1 MTYDEVMAAARRAD
15 AAGEASDARRL
26 LEIASLLPDRP
37 QRGANQT
44 APASGQTP
52 SPMNVYEVEAD
63 GQIYEIDA
71 PVEAAV
77 GRAVQDI
84 RAGTAAMPSATP
96 QSTPDMVEAELFDGT
111 ILEFPQGTDPAVIDR
126 AARQE
131 TQTRRQPSPGIR
143 VEPSSAA
150 PAQGQAAGPWDKY
163 APPAPAASG
172 PWDKYAPQFGAQA
185 APQAASGLVEV
196 EIPDG
201 RILEFPAG
209 TSQDVMRGAIQE
221 LLAKEGPA
229 KPALVDAATGQ
240 ALPMPTTPPAYYDG
254 SVAQAAPQAAALPQ
268 ANTPAEDADFWSW
281 AGDLATDVAGST
293 ARGLRKGVSNIV
305 GAPVELVNASPM
317 LGNLLPGEQ
326 GMAPMSDNPVGGA
339 QWVDELMRGGL
350 EGVSEPIVPDYQP
363 QTTAGRFASRVGEE
377 VGAAAVPVAGA
388 MGKAAS
394 LTADAARTAVPA
406 IDAARR
412 MNPIARTFV
421 EPMLANRGRTLR
433 REGAF
438 AAAAGTGA
446 QAANEMVTPDGEGTW
461 WSDVLGSIGGMTAL
475 GTTKAIGGLGKHVGG
490 AVRGDPAMMEDVAG
504 QIVSSRIIDNSS
516 EMQSAYA
523 QGGRMA
529 VNPEQ
534 LARRLE
540 NPSRAELAFP
550 GYKADIADRAQ
561 DPGISVLAYN
571 TNTVLPGSAAARRNS
586 NAEVVDDWFT
596 ASAPEGNASELRA
609 ALGRGAQQRI
619 GAATDE
625 AAGVSRAFDS
635 ALSDITP
642 QRGPVDRGYAIRS
655 GLETRAEAEKA
666 TIADL
671 YGQIDG
677 TLPIDAAALRQ
688 RMDSVTQGLPMNDRL
703 RFRPAEA
710 DVPAQLPDQA
720 PVSEAMSIRSGL
732 SSDIRATDNPQQRRI
747 AGQYLDE
754 VDDYIRSALP
764 EDQRALMDQ
773 AKTAR
778 LDYGR
783 RFEDRGAVP
792 DIIRETG
799 RGQYRMPDEVVAGRV
814 TSGPTDYQAVMRE
827 AGSDPA
833 ARRAVA
839 DQIRDEALQANAIR
853 SPDALA
859 RFVRDRNFA
868 LQDFP
873 EVRNA
878 LERAGTSK
886 QTMEAAQATAKQLE
900 RNLAPGGPSAAGQY
914 LKYDDTGTRQAIKTA
929 WNSAQPER
937 AIRDLLDVAGDTPA
951 TRAAAKAA
959 LWEEVKGVGQLSAR
973 TETGEDGVT
982 RWSGRKLQ
990 QRLNDPRFART
1001 AEILWEDNPEHLS
1014 NVRAAADAL
1023 AGAEGSLRAK
1033 APGSSGTAQALNGK
1047 YDASLSMTSIA
1058 SRMRSVNRGQL
1069 SPTIAIVDV
1078 ASTALRNR
1086 AGKVQAKAIDEMLAR
1101 AINDPE
1107 FAAALLRKHNPADE
1121 AAMKRAFL
1129 GKFGVRI
1136 PTVANI
1142 LAGDD
1147 SDDDDPFAQMM
1158 GTAR

>member
-1 MTYDEVMAAARRAD
+1 MTYEEVMAAARRAD
-15 AAGEASDARRL
+15 SAGETSDARRL
-26 LEIASLLPDRP
+26 LEIASTLPDRP
-37 QRGANQT
+37 QRGASPA
-44 APASGQTP
+44 APA
-52 SPMNVYEVEAD
+52 
-63 GQIYEIDA
+63 
-71 PVEAAV
+71 
-77 GRAVQDI
+77 
-84 RAGTAAMPSATP
+84 P
-96 QSTPDMVEAELFDGT
+96 QSGGLVEVELFDGT

-126 AARQE
+126 TARQE

-143 VEPSSAA
+143 VDPGPAAPGQGQAGNYFDRFDPPAAA
-150 PAQGQAAGPWDKY
+150 PAAAAPNYFDRFDTPAAPTPAQATGPWEKY
-163 APPAPAASG
+163 AQPAPAASG
-172 PWDKYAPQFGAQA
+172 PWDKYAAQTAPQPVTQA
-185 APQAASGLVEV
+185 AAGMIEV

-209 TSQDVMRGAIQE
+209 TSQDVMRGAIDK
-221 LLAKEGPA
+221 LLAEPA
-229 KPALVDAATGQ
+229 PASGAPTG
-240 ALPMPTTPPAYYDG
+240 AMPSPITPPAYRDG
-254 SVAQAAPQAAALPQ
+254 SVAPAAPAAGQ
-268 ANTPAEDADFWSW
+268 AEDAGFWSW
-281 AGDLATDVAGST
+281 AGDMATDVAGSA
-293 ARGLRKGVSNIV
+293 ARGLRKGVSNMA

-326 GMAPMSDNPVGGA
+326 GMTPMSDSPVGGA
-339 QWVDELMRGGL
+339 QWFDELLRGGVG
-350 EGVSEPIVPDYQP
+350 GVSEPIVPDYQP
-363 QTTAGRFASRVGEE
+363 QTLPGRIASRVGEE
-377 VGAAAVPVAGA
+377 VGAAAVPIAGA
-388 MGKAAS
+388 AGKAAS
-394 LTADAARTAVPA
+394 LTADAARTSVPA

-412 MNPIARTFV
+412 MNPVARTLV
-421 EPMLANRGRTLR
+421 EPMLVNPGRTLR
-433 REGAF
+433 REGAY

-446 QAANEMVTPDGEGTW
+446 QAANEMVTQDGEGTW
-461 WSDVLGSIGGMTAL
+461 WSDLLGSAAGMTAL
-475 GTTKAIGGLGKHVGG
+475 GTASAVGGLGRHVAG
-490 AVRGDPAMMEDVAG
+490 AVRGDTSMMEDVAG

-516 EMQSAYA
+516 EMQAAYS
-523 QGGRMA
+523 QGGRVA
-529 VNPEQ
+529 VNPDQ

-540 NPSRAELAFP
+540 SPSRAELAFP

-571 TNTVLPGSAAARRNS
+571 TNTVLPGAAAARRNA

-596 ASAPEGNASELRA
+596 TNAPEGNASELRA
-609 ALGRGAQQRI
+609 ALERGAQERI
-619 GAATDE
+619 GAASDE
-625 AAGVSRAFDS
+625 AAGASRAFDS

-642 QRGPVDRGYAIRS
+642 QRGPVDRGYAIRA
-655 GLETRAEAEKA
+655 GLAARADADKTA
-666 TIADL
+666 IADM

-688 RMDSVTQGLPMNDRL
+688 RMDALTENLPLNDRL

-732 SSDIRATDNPQQRRI
+732 SSDIRSTDNPQQRRI

-754 VDDYIRSALP
+754 VDEYIRSALP

-773 AKTAR
+773 AKAAR

-792 DIIRETG
+792 EIMRETG
-799 RGQYRMPDEVVAGRV
+799 RGQYSMPNEIVAGRV

-853 SPDALA
+853 SPEALA
-859 RFVRDRNFA
+859 RFVQDRNFA

-878 LERAGTSK
+878 LERAGTSR
-886 QTMEAAQATAKQLE
+886 QTMEAAQATAKQVE

-929 WNSAQPER
+929 WNAAQPER

-973 TETGEDGVT
+973 TETGDDGVT

-1033 APGSSGTAQALNGK
+1033 APGSSGTAQALSGK
-1047 YDASLSMTSIA
+1047 YDASMSTASIA

-1069 SPTIAIVDV
+1069 SPTIAVVDV
-1078 ASTALRNR
+1078 LSTFLRNR
-1086 AGKVQAKAIDEMLAR
+1086 AGRVQAKAIDEMMAR
-1101 AINDPE
+1101 AINDPD

-1129 GKFGVRI
+1129 GKFGVRV

-1147 SDDDDPFAQMM
+1147 SGEADPFGQLVGA
-1158 GTAR
+1158 AR

>member
-1 MTYDEVMAAARRAD
+1 MTYQEVMAAARRAD

-26 LEIASLLPDRP
+26 LEIASTLPDRP
-37 QRGANQT
+37 QRGAGPA
-44 APASGQTP
+44 APASQPGGL
-52 SPMNVYEVEAD
+52 VEV
-63 GQIYEIDA
+63 
-71 PVEAAV
+71 
-77 GRAVQDI
+77 
-84 RAGTAAMPSATP
+84 
-96 QSTPDMVEAELFDGT
+96 ELFDGT

-126 AARQE
+126 AARDE
-131 TQTRRQPSPGIR
+131 TQARRQPSPGIR
-143 VEPSSAA
+143 VDPSPAA
-150 PAQGQAAGPWDKY
+150 PAAPNPLHNVFDQFDTPAPRAPRPNFFDQFDPPAAAAPAAATPNYFDRFDTPAAPAQAAGPWDKY
-163 APPAPAASG
+163 AQPAPAASG
-172 PWDKYAPQFGAQA
+172 PWDKYAAQTAPQPAAQA
-185 APQAASGLVEV
+185 AAGMIEV

-209 TSQDVMRGAIQE
+209 TSQDVMRGAIDK
-221 LLAKEGPA
+221 LLAEPTPA
-229 KPALVDAATGQ
+229 SGAAAG
-240 ALPMPTTPPAYYDG
+240 AMPSPVTPPAYSDG
-254 SVAQAAPQAAALPQ
+254 SVAPTAPAPGQE
-268 ANTPAEDADFWSW
+268 EDAGFWSW
-281 AGDLATDVAGST
+281 AGDTATDVAGSA
-293 ARGLRKGVSNIV
+293 ARGLRKGVSNMA

-326 GMAPMSDNPVGGA
+326 GMTPMSDNPVGGA
-339 QWVDELMRGGL
+339 QWFDKLLRGGVS
-350 EGVSEPIVPDYQP
+350 GVSEPIIPDYQP
-363 QTTAGRFASRVGEE
+363 QTLPGRIASRVGEE
-377 VGAAAVPVAGA
+377 LGAAAVPIAGA
-388 MGKAAS
+388 AGKAAS
-394 LTADAARTAVPA
+394 LTADAARTSVPA

-412 MNPIARTFV
+412 MNPVARTLV
-421 EPMLANRGRTLR
+421 EPMLVNPGRTLR
-433 REGAF
+433 REGAY

-446 QAANEMVTPDGEGTW
+446 QAANELATQDDEGTW
-461 WSDVLGSIGGMTAL
+461 WSDLLGSAAGMTAL
-475 GTTKAIGGLGKHVGG
+475 GTAGAVGRLGKHVAG
-490 AVRGDPAMMEDVAG
+490 AVRGDTSMMEDVAG

-516 EMQSAYA
+516 EMQAAYS
-523 QGGRMA
+523 QGGRVA
-529 VNPEQ
+529 VNPDQ

-540 NPSRAELAFP
+540 SPSRAELAFP

-571 TNTVLPGSAAARRNS
+571 TNTVLPGAAAARRNA
-586 NAEVVDDWFT
+586 NAEVIDDWFT
-596 ASAPEGNASELRA
+596 TNAPEGNASELRA
-609 ALGRGAQQRI
+609 ALERGAQQRI
-619 GAATDE
+619 GAASDE
-625 AAGVSRAFDS
+625 AAGAGRAFDS

-642 QRGPVDRGYAIRS
+642 QRGPVDRGYAIRA
-655 GLETRAEAEKA
+655 GLAARADADKTA
-666 TIADL
+666 IADM
-671 YGQIDG
+671 YGRIDG

-688 RMDSVTQGLPMNDRL
+688 RMDALTENLPVNDRL
-703 RFRPAEA
+703 RFRPAET

-732 SSDIRATDNPQQRRI
+732 SSDIRSTDNPQQRRI

-754 VDDYIRSALP
+754 VDEYIRSALP

-773 AKTAR
+773 AKAAR

-792 DIIRETG
+792 EIMRETG
-799 RGQYRMPDEVVAGRV
+799 RGQYSMPNEIVAGRV

-853 SPDALA
+853 SPEALA
-859 RFVRDRNFA
+859 RFVQDRNFA

-878 LERAGTSK
+878 LERAGTSR
-886 QTMEAAQATAKQLE
+886 QTMEAAQANAKQVE

-937 AIRDLLDVAGDTPA
+937 AIRDLLDVAGDTPS
-951 TRAAAKAA
+951 TRAAANAA

-973 TETGEDGVT
+973 TETGDDGVT

-1001 AEILWEDNPEHLS
+1001 AAILWEDNPEHLS

-1033 APGSSGTAQALNGK
+1033 APGSSGTAQALSGK
-1047 YDASLSMTSIA
+1047 YDASMSTASIA

-1069 SPTIAIVDV
+1069 SPTIAVVDV
-1078 ASTALRNR
+1078 LSTFLRNR
-1086 AGKVQAKAIDEMLAR
+1086 AGKVQAKAIDEMMAR
-1101 AINDPE
+1101 AINDPN

-1129 GKFGVRI
+1129 GKFGVRV

-1147 SDDDDPFAQMM
+1147 SDEADPFAQLV
-1158 GTAR
+1158 GAAQ

>member
-1 MTYDEVMAAARRAD
+1 MTYEEVMAAARRAD
-15 AAGEASDARRL
+15 EAGEASDARRL
-26 LEIASLLPDRP
+26 LEIATSLPDRP
-37 QRGANQT
+37 QRGSA
-44 APASGQTP
+44 
-52 SPMNVYEVEAD
+52 
-63 GQIYEIDA
+63 
-71 PVEAAV
+71 
-77 GRAVQDI
+77 
-84 RAGTAAMPSATP
+84 AGTQQPGTP
-96 QSTPDMVEAELFDGT
+96 GMVEAQLFDGT
-111 ILEFPQGTDPAVIDR
+111 ILEFPEGTDPAVIDR
-126 AARQE
+126 VARQE

-163 APPAPAASG
+163 AQQTPPAPG
-172 PWDKYAPQFGAQA
+172 PWEKYSPQA
-185 APQAASGLVEV
+185 APQAAAAPMNIYEVEVDGQIYEIEAANEATIASAVQDIRAGTATLPGRPAPALQSEAGGGMVEV

-201 RILEFPAG
+201 RILEFPTG

-221 LLAKEGPA
+221 LLKKEAPA
-229 KPALVDAATGQ
+229 APAPVDAATGQ
-240 ALPMPTTPPAYYDG
+240 ALAMPAAPPAYYDG
-254 SVAQAAPQAAALPQ
+254 TVAPSAVSASE
-268 ANTPAEDADFWSW
+268 PAEDPGFWGW
-281 AGDLATDVAGST
+281 AGDTATDVAGSA

-305 GAPVELVNASPM
+305 GAPVELINASPM

-326 GMAPMSDNPVGGA
+326 GMTPMAENPVGGA
-339 QWVDELMRGGL
+339 QWIDELMRGGL

-363 QTTAGRFASRVGEE
+363 QTTAGRFASRIGEE
-377 VGAAAVPVAGA
+377 VGAAAVPMAGA

-394 LTADAARTAVPA
+394 LTADAARTSVPA

-412 MNPIARTFV
+412 MNPVARTFV
-421 EPMLANRGRTLR
+421 EPMLVNPSRTLS
-433 REGAF
+433 REATY

-446 QAANEMVTPDGEGTW
+446 QAANEIVTPDGEGTW
-461 WSDVLGSIGGMTAL
+461 WSDLLGSFGGMATL
-475 GTTKAIGGLGKHVGG
+475 GTAKAVGGLGRHVAG

-516 EMQSAYA
+516 EMQAAYS
-523 QGGRMA
+523 QGGRMG

-571 TNTVLPGSAAARRNS
+571 TNTVLPGSAAARRNA
-586 NAEVVDDWFT
+586 NAEVVDDWFV
-596 ASAPEGNASELRA
+596 ANAPEGNASELRA
-609 ALGRGAQQRI
+609 ALERGAQQRI
-619 GAATDE
+619 GAASDE
-625 AAGVSRAFDS
+625 AAGASREFDT

-655 GLETRAEAEKA
+655 GLATRADAEKA
-666 TIADL
+666 AISDM

-677 TLPIDAAALRQ
+677 TLPINAAALRQ
-688 RMDSVTQGLPMNDRL
+688 RMDTLTENLPVNDRL

-732 SSDIRATDNPQQRRI
+732 SSDIRSTDNPQQRRI

-754 VDDYIRSALP
+754 VDEYIRSALP

-773 AKTAR
+773 AKAAR

-792 DIIRETG
+792 DIMRETG
-799 RGQYRMPDEVVAGRV
+799 RGQYSMPNEVIAGRV

-859 RFVRDRNFA
+859 RFVQDRNFA

-878 LERAGTSK
+878 LERAGASR
-886 QTMEAAQATAKQLE
+886 QTMEAAQTAAKQVE

-937 AIRDLLDVAGDTPA
+937 AVRELLDVAGDTPA

-959 LWEEVKGVGQLSAR
+959 LWEEVKGTGQLSAR

-990 QRLNDPRFART
+990 QRLSDPRFART

-1129 GKFGVRI
+1129 GKFGIRL
-1136 PTVANI
+1136 PTAANI

-1147 SDDDDPFAQMM
+1147 SDDADPFSQLIGA
-1158 GTAR
+1158 AP